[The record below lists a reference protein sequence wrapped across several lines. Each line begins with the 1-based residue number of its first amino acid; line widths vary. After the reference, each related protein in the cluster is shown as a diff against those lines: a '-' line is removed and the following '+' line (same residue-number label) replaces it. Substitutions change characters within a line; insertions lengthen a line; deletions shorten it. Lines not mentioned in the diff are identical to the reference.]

1 MFALGRNVIQTGV
14 QTEEGG
20 CRHRKLGY
28 CMAGAFFDCYEVVGV
43 AKNSDNKKGEKKKRK
58 GGKGKEEEGKNIPS
72 YGIST
77 ASGVIIRSVH
87 LGIQCN

>member
-1 MFALGRNVIQTGV
+1 
-14 QTEEGG
+14 
-20 CRHRKLGY
+20 
-28 CMAGAFFDCYEVVGV
+28 MAGAFFNCSKVVV
-43 AKNSDNKKGEKKKRK
+43 IEENSKKKKGEKKKRK